1 MCSLSWH
8 HQQDGYEVFFNRDE
22 KKTRGR
28 ASPPAP
34 GQLSG
39 VRHLSPKDAD
49 GGGTWL
55 LANEY
60 GVTIAL
66 LNYWNMLAKEKHA
79 ALSRGSL
86 LSGLLAAHTSASAV
100 VEQLHDVP
108 LQGYG
113 SFTLAA
119 FDLTLVEG
127 PMVVRWDGESLNSL
141 PHELPL
147 CSSSFL
153 PEAVIRSRQRDFQA
167 LPDQRPETL
176 WDWHRKEEAPT
187 AYTVRMNR
195 PDAQTW
201 CISRVSVTID
211 SIRWCYIEELP
222 DLQGS
227 PEVHEAILT
236 P

>member
-1 MCSLSWH
+1 MCSLSWYH
-8 HQQDGYEVFFNRDE
+8 HPGGYEVFFNRDE

-28 ASPPAP
+28 ATPPALHDKE
-34 GQLSG
+34 GI
-39 VRHLSPKDAD
+39 RYLSPRDAD
-49 GGGTWL
+49 AGGTWL
-55 LANEY
+55 LANEHS
-60 GVTIAL
+60 VTLAL
-66 LNYWNMLAKEKHA
+66 LNYWHSTA
-79 ALSRGSL
+79 AERTATLSRGVL
-86 LSGLLAAHTSASAV
+86 LRELASQKSAESASQQVRAMS
-100 VEQLHDVP
+100 LAD
-108 LQGYG
+108 YG

-119 FDLTLVEG
+119 FDLSQDAG
-127 PMVVRWDGESLNSL
+127 PQVLRWDGRSLNSL
-141 PHELPL
+141 PTAMPL

-153 PEAVIRSRQRDFQA
+153 PEAVIASRQQSFQA
-167 LPDQRPETL
+167 LPNHLPDTL
-176 WDWHRKEEAPT
+176 WRWHREAAAPS

-222 DLQGS
+222 DLQGC